1 MAESPGADS
10 NKTTLRAEF
19 ILVAAIAVVSVL
31 VVVLGSLLLSG
42 ARLNTNEYEV
52 VAMVRA
58 VRAEIAGAA
67 RGQSDAETLASRYV
81 ATRNRAL
88 LADYERAKDV
98 ARDRVRN
105 AQILA
110 AGDSEV
116 SASLTELEN
125 LIERRLNILDAEVA
139 ARPGAAVLDQP
150 HEDIYTRFRE
160 QSDALQVT
168 LNGRID
174 VSRVAEDRAHQRL
187 DFITMLLGALSLA
200 TSGLAIFAL
209 RRERQQWRL
218 AHQATEDARAK
229 AHESD
234 LAKTRFLAVA
244 SHDMRQPLHALTLY
258 LSALERRVEGAEAR
272 DILQKMDRATQSMV
286 GMFAMLLD
294 LARVQA
300 GVVQPE
306 IVDVPLQEVFDRV
319 IAEHPGGNVDAAPTQ
334 AIVRTDPNLLERV
347 LANLVANAMKHGGGK
362 AHIEARAFASFVE
375 VDVADDGPGIPIE
388 DQERVFEEFVRLD
401 GRAGAEGL
409 GLGLAI
415 VRRIAGLLNVPI
427 RLVSAPGRGA
437 RFILR
442 MPLVAANGGA
452 AARSAKHG
460 EVTLAGANIIVIDD
474 DPLAREA
481 IAGALRDVGAE
492 VRAGSNEP
500 DLSALLAQGATPDLL
515 VMDLR
520 IDGQLQGIDIA
531 NRARAKLASPPRVIV
546 VTGDTGPE
554 TLAMLRAAGYAWLIK
569 PVDAQSLS
577 EAAAAQVHA
586 A

>member
-1 MAESPGADS
+1 MAESPSVDS
-10 NKTTLRAEF
+10 NKTTIRAEF
-19 ILVAAIAVVSVL
+19 ILAAAIASVSVL
-31 VVVLGSLLLSG
+31 IVILGSLLISG
-42 ARLNTNEYEV
+42 ARLNANEYEV

-67 RGQSDAETLASRYV
+67 RGQSDAEALASRYV

-88 LADYERAKDV
+88 LEDYERAKEV
-98 ARDRVRN
+98 ARTRLRN
-105 AQILA
+105 AHTLA
-110 AGDSEV
+110 DGDTQV
-116 SASLTELEN
+116 SARLTVLEN

-139 ARPGAAVLDQP
+139 ARPGAISQSRP
-150 HEDIYTRFRE
+150 EEDIYTQFRA
-160 QSDALQVT
+160 QSDALQVL

-174 VSRVAEDRAHQRL
+174 ESRVAEDRAHQRL
-187 DFITMLLGALSLA
+187 DFITIMLGILSLA
-200 TSGLAIFAL
+200 TSGLAILAL
-209 RRERQQWRL
+209 RRERTQWRL
-218 AHQATEDARAK
+218 AHEAVEAARAK
-229 AHESD
+229 AQESD

-272 DILQKMDRATQSMV
+272 DILQKMDRATHSMV

-306 IVDVPLQEVFDRV
+306 IGEVRLQEVFDRI
-319 IAEHPGGNVDAAPTQ
+319 IAEHPGGKVEAAATQ

-362 AHIEARAFASFVE
+362 ANIEARVFASFVE
-375 VDVADDGPGIPIE
+375 VDVADDGPGISIE
-388 DQERVFEEFVRLD
+388 DQERIFEEFVRLD

-415 VRRIAGLLNVPI
+415 VKRIANLLDMPV
-427 RLVSAPGRGA
+427 RLISAPGRGA

-442 MPLVAANGGA
+442 VPLVAANGGVA
-452 AARSAKHG
+452 PSIAHY
-460 EVTLAGANIIVIDD
+460 EVTLTGANIIVIDD

-481 IAGALRDVGAE
+481 IAGALRDIGAE
-492 VRAGSNEP
+492 VRAGGNEA
-500 DLSALLAQGATPDLL
+500 DLTGLLAQGAAPDLL

-520 IDGQLQGIDIA
+520 IDGLLQGIDIA
-531 NRARAKLASPPRVIV
+531 TRARAKLASPPRVIV

-554 TLAMLRAAGYAWLIK
+554 TLAMLRASGYAWLIK

>member
-1 MAESPGADS
+1 MAESPRAIS
-10 NKTTLRAEF
+10 WSTVRAEF
-19 ILVAAIAVVSVL
+19 ILASAIAAVSILIAVMTT
-31 VVVLGSLLLSG
+31 LLWSG
-42 ARLNTNEYEV
+42 ARLNANEYEI

-67 RGQSDAETLASRYV
+67 SAQGDAEALAGRYV

-88 LADYERAKDV
+88 LVNYAEAESE
-98 ARDRVRN
+98 ARIRMAN
-105 AQILA
+105 AIRLA
-110 AGDSEV
+110 NSDAEI
-116 SASLTELEN
+116 SARLTSLEN
-125 LIERRLNILDAEVA
+125 LIERRLNILDSEIA
-139 ARPGAAVLDQP
+139 ARPGSAAHNRPEQDV
-150 HEDIYTRFRE
+150 YTQFRRE
-160 QSDALQVT
+160 TDALQVL

-174 VSRVAEDRAHQRL
+174 EARVAEDQAHQRL
-187 DFITMLLGALSLA
+187 DLVTIILGILSLL
-200 TSGLAIFAL
+200 TSALAILAL
-209 RRERQQWRL
+209 RRERTQWRL
-218 AHQATEDARAK
+218 AQDATEAAHAK
-229 AHESD
+229 AQESD

-306 IVDVPLQEVFDRV
+306 IVEVRLQEVFDRV
-319 IAEHPGGNVDAAPTQ
+319 VAENPGGKVDAEPTR

-347 LANLVANAMKHGGGK
+347 IANLVANAMKHGGGK
-362 AHIEARAFASFVE
+362 AHLETRVLSTFVE
-375 VDVADDGPGIPIE
+375 IDVADDGPGIAAE
-388 DQERVFEEFVRLD
+388 DQERIFEEFVRLD

-415 VRRIAGLLNVPI
+415 VKRISDLLGMPV

-442 MPLVAANGGA
+442 LPLVTVDGGPIDRA
-452 AARSAKHG
+452 SAEAVSLQGAR
-460 EVTLAGANIIVIDD
+460 TIVIDD
-474 DPLAREA
+474 DALAREA
-481 IAGALRDVGAE
+481 IAGALRDIGAE
-492 VRAGSNEP
+492 VRAGANEAE
-500 DLSALLAQGATPDLL
+500 LTTLLAHGDVPELL

-520 IDGQLQGIDIA
+520 IDGHLQGVDIA
-531 NRARAKLASPPRVIV
+531 RRACARLSPPPRVIV
-546 VTGDTGPE
+546 VTGDTAPE
-554 TLAMLRAAGYAWLIK
+554 TLAMLRASGFAWLIK
-569 PVDAQSLS
+569 PVDAQALS

-586 A
+586 V

>member
-1 MAESPGADS
+1 MAESPGAGS
-10 NKTTLRAEF
+10 NKITLRAEF
-19 ILVAAIAVVSVL
+19 ILVAAIAAVSFL
-31 VVVLGSLLLSG
+31 VVVLGALLLSG
-42 ARLNTNEYEV
+42 ARLNSNEYAI

-67 RGQSDAETLASRYV
+67 RGQSDAEALASRFV

-88 LADYERAKDV
+88 LEDYARAKHV
-98 ARDRVRN
+98 ARTRLQN
-105 AQILA
+105 ARALA
-110 AGDSEV
+110 ATDSEV
-116 SASLTELEN
+116 TQSLTQLEN
-125 LIERRLNILDAEVA
+125 LVERRLNILDAEVA
-139 ARPGAAVLDQP
+139 ARPGALAGNRP
-150 HEDIYTRFRE
+150 EEDVYTAFRE

-174 VSRVAEDRAHQRL
+174 AARTAEDSAHQRL
-187 DFITMLLGALSLA
+187 DFITILLGLLSLA

-209 RRERQQWRL
+209 RRERSQWRL
-218 AHQATEDARAK
+218 AHEAVEAARAK

-300 GVVQPE
+300 GVVQPD
-306 IVDVPLQEVFDRV
+306 IVETPLQEVFDR
-319 IAEHPGGNVDAAPTQ
+319 IAAENPGDKVDIESTR
-334 AIVRTDPNLLERV
+334 AIVRTDPHLLERV
-347 LANLVANAMKHGGGK
+347 LANLVANALKHGGGS
-362 AHIEARAFASFVE
+362 AHIQARVFASFVE
-375 VDVADDGPGIPIE
+375 VDVADDGPGIPLA
-388 DQERVFEEFVRLD
+388 DQERVFDEFVRLD

-415 VRRIAGLLNVPI
+415 VKRIAGLLGAPI
-427 RLVSAPGRGA
+427 RLVSSPGRGA

-442 MPLVAANGGA
+442 LPLVAANGGHT
-452 AARSAKHG
+452 STVKQG
-460 EVTLAGANIIVIDD
+460 EISLVGANIVVIDD

-481 IAGALRDVGAE
+481 IAGALRDSGAE
-492 VRAGSNEP
+492 VRAGANED
-500 DLSALLAQGATPDLL
+500 DLKALLAQGAPPDLL

-531 NRARAKLASPPRVIV
+531 NRARATLATPPRVIV

-554 TLAMLRAAGYAWLIK
+554 TLAMLRTSGHAWLIK
-569 PVDAQSLS
+569 PVDAQLLG
-577 EAAAAQVHA
+577 EAAAAQLHVA
-586 A
+586 

>member
-1 MAESPGADS
+1 MAESHSVDS
-10 NKTTLRAEF
+10 SKKTIRAEF
-19 ILVAAIAVVSVL
+19 ILAAAIAAVSVL
-31 VVVLGSLLLSG
+31 IVVLGSLLLSG
-42 ARLNTNEYEV
+42 ARLNANEYEV

-67 RGQSDAETLASRYV
+67 RGQSDAEALAARYV

-88 LADYERAKDV
+88 LGEYDIAKNV
-98 ARDRVRN
+98 ARTRLRN
-105 AQILA
+105 AQVLA
-110 AGDSEV
+110 MGDAEI
-116 SASLTELEN
+116 SASLTALEN
-125 LIERRLNILDAEVA
+125 LVERRLNILDAEVA
-139 ARPGAAVLDQP
+139 ARPEAVAHNRP
-150 HEDIYTRFRE
+150 EEDVYRQFRE

-174 VSRVAEDRAHQRL
+174 ESRMAEDRAHQRL
-187 DFITMLLGALSLA
+187 DFITIMLGLLSLA

-209 RRERQQWRL
+209 RRERTQWRL
-218 AHQATEDARAK
+218 AHEAVEAARAK
-229 AHESD
+229 AQESD

-306 IVDVPLQEVFDRV
+306 IVDVSLQDVLDRV
-319 IAEHPGGNVDAAPTQ
+319 VAEHPGGNVDASPSQ

-362 AHIEARAFASFVE
+362 AHIEARVFASFVE

-388 DQERVFEEFVRLD
+388 DQDRIFEEFVRLD

-415 VRRIAGLLNVPI
+415 VKRIATLLNMPV
-427 RLVSAPGRGA
+427 RLVSAPGCGA

-442 MPLVAANGGA
+442 MPLVAANGVA
-452 AARSAKHG
+452 PSIAHG
-460 EVTLAGANIIVIDD
+460 EVTLTGANIIVIDD

-481 IAGALRDVGAE
+481 IAGALRDIGAE
-492 VRAGSNEP
+492 VRAGGNEE
-500 DLSALLAQGATPDLL
+500 DLTALLAQGVSPDLL

-520 IDGQLQGIDIA
+520 IDGLLQGIDIA
-531 NRARAKLASPPRVIV
+531 TRARAKLASPPRVIV

-554 TLAMLRAAGYAWLIK
+554 TLAMLRASGHAWLIK